1 MSDTGRS
8 FRIAKAPSCQ
18 NLFLDSNMLRDT
30 YSYLSP
36 VVLIVHFFDF
46 KTSSKD
52 CTGAQGVGFGN
63 GAED

>member
-8 FRIAKAPSCQ
+8 FRIAKTPNCQ
-18 NLFLDSNMLRDT
+18 NLFLDSNMLRET

-36 VVLIVHFFDF
+36 VVLIVHFL
-46 KTSSKD
+46 TSRQAPNI
-52 CTGAQGVGFGN
+52 AQGVGFGN